1 MLAFKY
7 VLNARISP
15 LLFAGVIL
23 HVVVVVTY
31 LFNNELFSGYTLQ
44 YYMDGGADEAICVY

>member
-23 HVVVVVTY
+23 HVVVVTY